1 MMRLVS
7 LFLLLTATATA
18 FTTPQPWGTTTT
30 STVLRRFMFSTD
42 DEKGTKAAPTP
53 ETSTIPQPNSA
64 PALATMDEP
73 VAALQPDT
81 PKSVVRN
88 MNTGELREV
97 KWVDPAMSAN
107 TNPFQM
113 SWCVRCSARIKALRL
128 FHPILLSNDDLLC

>member
-1 MMRLVS
+1 
-7 LFLLLTATATA
+7 
-18 FTTPQPWGTTTT
+18 
-30 STVLRRFMFSTD
+30 MFSTD
-42 DEKGTKAAPTP
+42 DDTDKAASASAS
-53 ETSTIPQPNSA
+53 STIAPNSA

-73 VAALQPDT
+73 VAAAATTSTATDS

-113 SWCVRCSARIKALRL
+113 SWYV
-128 FHPILLSNDDLLC
+128 

>member
-1 MMRLVS
+1 MMRLLS
-7 LFLLLTATATA
+7 LFLVLTATATA
-18 FTTPQPWGTTTT
+18 FTTPQPWGTTT
-30 STVLRRFMFSTD
+30 STVSRRFMFSTD
-42 DEKGTKAAPTP
+42 DDKGTKAAPTP

-73 VAALQPDT
+73 VAAPESDT

-113 SWCVRCSARIKALRL
+113 SWCVRSSATACVSPDSSCFLMMICG
-128 FHPILLSNDDLLC
+128 H